1 MTKVFVDSS
10 VLFSA
15 CYSSTGASREIIRK
29 AISREIKLVI
39 SKHIIEEVERNLEKD
54 APYVIPT
61 FQQFLSL
68 VPFKVVRP
76 TKQEV
81 EKATNCVA
89 LKDAPILA
97 AARQAKADYLVSLDT
112 HHLVGVPKVVDCAE
126 VEIVLPGEFLKR
138 IEKLENVLTELI
150 FQFPE

>member
-15 CYSSTGASREIIRK
+15 CYSSTGASREIIRQG
-29 AISREIKLVI
+29 ISGKIKLVI
-39 SKHIIEEVERNLEKD
+39 SKHVIEEVERNLKKD
-54 APYVIPT
+54 APQTIPI
-61 FQQFLSL
+61 FQEFLNI
-68 VPFKVVRP
+68 VAFKIVHP

-81 EKATNCVA
+81 EEAASCVD

-97 AARQAKADYLVSLDT
+97 AARNAKADYMVSLDT
-112 HHLVGVPKVVDCAE
+112 RHLVGIPKVASCAK

-138 IEKLENVLTELI
+138 IRN
-150 FQFPE
+150 